1 VSRSGMLKSVGLLMG
16 ATLLGRVFTLV
27 REMLVANYFGATA
40 QTDAYNVALTI
51 TTALLMVT
59 VAPIAGVLVPV
70 YVERLNRD
78 QAAAR
83 ELLNSLISLYFLL
96 LSTCLLI
103 AYLLAPTLVSVY
115 GAGFAPETAD
125 LAVQL
130 MRILALFMV
139 TDGFFGYFQMILT
152 ARKDF
157 VVISIAPLIT
167 SLVGMGVLW
176 GLAAAGVGVDA
187 MAWGLVAGNAVGL
200 VVAWQ
205 GARRWGIR
213 HRPSRQLS
221 VSVRALGRL
230 SVLMLLGRLIGEGN
244 NLVDRNM
251 LSYLA
256 AGSIAALGFARSIFT
271 LPFEVFTAGITRV
284 VIAHFSWSVAQD
296 DFTQLRRDLSFSM
309 RLAAFFMI
317 PATVGL
323 IVLRVSIVQVL
334 YQRGAFDAAATE
346 STALALL
353 FLSLGLYFRSLN
365 FIGGRV
371 FIARQRMV
379 FPIVASLLVLVA
391 HVGLN
396 LALIPIWQLAGIALS
411 LTLTEVAATVL
422 YYGKLRRDLGPL
434 DGRRILIALA
444 KIGLAAGVM
453 AALVAPLDLVMRA
466 LALGTLARAGL
477 LVGAVL
483 WGLVV
488 YGGTLYLV
496 RLEELRIVLRMGRDF
511 VRRQAG
517 PAAGNS
523 V

>member
-1 VSRSGMLKSVGLLMG
+1 MLKSVGLLMG

-51 TTALLMVT
+51 TTALLTVT

-96 LSTCLLI
+96 LSTCLLL
-103 AYLLAPTLVSVY
+103 AYLLAPALVSVY

-125 LAVQL
+125 LAARL
-130 MRILALFMV
+130 TRILALFMV

-157 VVISIAPLIT
+157 VVISLAPLIT

-213 HRPSRQLS
+213 HRPSRHLG
-221 VSVRALGRL
+221 VSVHALGRL
-230 SVLMLLGRLIGEGN
+230 SVLMLLGRLIGECN

-256 AGSIAALGFARSIFT
+256 AGSIAALGFARSIFS
-271 LPFEVFTAGITRV
+271 LPFEVFTTGITRV
-284 VIAHFSWSVAQD
+284 VIAHFSWSVAQN
-296 DFTQLRRDLSFSM
+296 DFTQLRRDLSLSV
-309 RLAAFFMI
+309 RLAAFFMV

-334 YQRGAFDAAATE
+334 YQRGVFDQAATE
-346 STALALL
+346 ATALALL
-353 FLSLGLYFRSLN
+353 FLSLGLYFRALN

-371 FIARQRMV
+371 FIARQRMA
-379 FPIVASLLVLVA
+379 FPIVASLLVLAA
-391 HVGLN
+391 HVSLN

-434 DGRRILIALA
+434 DGRRILIALV

-453 AALVAPLDLVMRA
+453 AALVAPLDMVLHTPTM
-466 LALGTLARAGL
+466 GTLARAGL
-477 LVGAVL
+477 LVVAVL
-483 WGLVV
+483 WGLAV

-511 VRRQAG
+511 VRRRVG
-517 PAAGNS
+517 PRATPGEWPE
-523 V
+523 